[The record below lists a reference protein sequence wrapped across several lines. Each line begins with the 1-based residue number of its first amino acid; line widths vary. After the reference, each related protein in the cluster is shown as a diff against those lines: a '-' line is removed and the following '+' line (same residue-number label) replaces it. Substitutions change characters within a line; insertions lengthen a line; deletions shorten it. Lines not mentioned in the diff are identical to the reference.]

1 MSGIQPAAG
10 ASSSSGH
17 TPSVSSRRASAQINS
32 LFALSGALQEMD
44 AARLSQ
50 PITSLDG
57 LMRALNQLPAALP
70 AVSV

>member
-1 MSGIQPAAG
+1 MSSIPPPAR
-10 ASSSSGH
+10 SSSSIAP
-17 TPSVSSRRASAQINS
+17 TPSLSSHRAPAQINS
-32 LFALSGALQEMD
+32 LFALSGALKEMD

-57 LMRALNQLPAALP
+57 LMRALNQLPAALR

>member
-1 MSGIQPAAG
+1 MSGILPHAR
-10 ASSSSGH
+10 SSSSPVP
-17 TPSVSSRRASAQINS
+17 TPSLSSHRAPSQINS
-32 LFALSGALQEMD
+32 LFALSGALQEME
-44 AARLSQ
+44 AARLSL

>member
-1 MSGIQPAAG
+1 MSGLPPP
-10 ASSSSGH
+10 ASS
-17 TPSVSSRRASAQINS
+17 TVPTTSVSSPRAPPQINS
-32 LFALSGALQEMD
+32 LFSLSGALQEMD

>member
-10 ASSSSGH
+10 ASSS
-17 TPSVSSRRASAQINS
+17 TVPIPSVSSHRAPAQINS
-32 LFALSGALQEMD
+32 LFALSGALKEMD

>member
-1 MSGIQPAAG
+1 MSGIQPPARV
-10 ASSSSGH
+10 SSSTRP
-17 TPSVSSRRASAQINS
+17 TPSLSAGRASAQINS
-32 LFALSGALQEMD
+32 LFALSGAFQEMD

-57 LMRALNQLPAALP
+57 VMRALTQLPAALP